1 MINKIE
7 LLPCPVAYTIK
18 ELTGKWKFNIIW
30 QMMKF
35 GTLRYGELKK
45 LLIPVTE
52 KMLIQTLKT
61 LEKNGFVHRKSYPS
75 IPPHVEYSLTEK

>member
-1 MINKIE
+1 
-7 LLPCPVAYTIK
+7 
-18 ELTGKWKFNIIW
+18 
-30 QMMKF
+30 MMKF

-45 LLIPVTE
+45 TLSPITE

-61 LEKNGFVHRKSYPS
+61 LEMNGFVHRKSYPT